1 MNSFY
6 ELISEFYSNQ
16 YIRVIR
22 DIVDIALVSYF
33 LYRIFN
39 LVSGTRAIQI
49 IKGVFILFSFYI
61 LVQYILQLRT
71 MAWIMQNLA
80 TLILVALPIVFQ
92 PELRRF
98 LAHLGQDRIIETIF
112 SKGKDLFNFINI
124 IVLTAKN
131 LSHKKTG
138 ALIIIERNI
147 GLNDFIET
155 GIKVDAELSPDILET
170 IFYSGTPLHDGAV
183 VIKNNRIV
191 AASVLLPLSENIKP
205 VSGKHNLGT
214 RHRAGLGLSEV
225 TDAICIIVSEET
237 GDITLAHKG
246 KLYRHLHEDN
256 LERMLIDAY
265 QNSNKEKTSNLQI
278 EKIETPN
285 KEKLEEQAEKLKKQA
300 QNNLTL
306 KILAFLCSILIVF
319 FLSRATITSVDE
331 RTFLLP
337 IEAKYKNNKQKAN
350 IEFQPSYVSVKL
362 LGNKNTLDSI
372 NIQDLG
378 ASININ
384 EIKESKKLPVS
395 ILVPTDVTIKEV
407 NPKDVLVNVY
417 NR

>member
-1 MNSFY
+1 M
-6 ELISEFYSNQ
+6 
-16 YIRVIR
+16 
-22 DIVDIALVSYF
+22 
-33 LYRIFN
+33 
-39 LVSGTRAIQI
+39 
-49 IKGVFILFSFYI
+49 
-61 LVQYILQLRT
+61 
-71 MAWIMQNLA
+71 
-80 TLILVALPIVFQ
+80 
-92 PELRRF
+92 
-98 LAHLGQDRIIETIF
+98 
-112 SKGKDLFNFINI
+112 
-124 IVLTAKN
+124 
-131 LSHKKTG
+131 
-138 ALIIIERNI
+138 
-147 GLNDFIET
+147 
-155 GIKVDAELSPDILET
+155 
-170 IFYSGTPLHDGAV
+170 
-183 VIKNNRIV
+183 
-191 AASVLLPLSENIKP
+191 
-205 VSGKHNLGT
+205 
-214 RHRAGLGLSEV
+214 
-225 TDAICIIVSEET
+225 
-237 GDITLAHKG
+237 AHKG